1 MKQSEVFLMHKVKQY
16 LFIFILAVIVVTLGI
31 YIALINARSDS
42 DGICLKR
49 SVPNSDAAVSI
60 AQLVCKSYT
69 DIDVEA
75 EAFVPEYDA
84 EQDIWKVRLKSE
96 RDFDDTHNS
105 WFKREHAVYIE
116 GGDATVLKASINKKA
131 IEEYYELKAL
141 YE

>member
-1 MKQSEVFLMHKVKQY
+1 MKNKTQNIVICIL
-16 LFIFILAVIVVTLGI
+16 IFVSIILGI
-31 YIALINARSDS
+31 YIFLITVRMSD
-42 DGICLKR
+42 R
-49 SVPNSDAAVSI
+49 SVNWEICVPDGDTAVDI
-60 AQLVCKSYT
+60 AQIVCKSYT

-84 EQDIWKVRLKSE
+84 EQDIWKVRLKCE
-96 RDFDDTHNS
+96 CDFDDTHNS

-131 IEEYYELKAL
+131 IEEYYEIKAL